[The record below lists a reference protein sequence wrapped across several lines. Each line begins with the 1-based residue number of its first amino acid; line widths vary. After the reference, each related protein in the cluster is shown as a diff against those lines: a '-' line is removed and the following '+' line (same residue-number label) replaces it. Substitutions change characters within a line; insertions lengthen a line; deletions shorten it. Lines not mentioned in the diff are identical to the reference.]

1 MWGEAIE
8 KHMGRMLSAFIV
20 TNTDDQ
26 RALLAILKNRRCE
39 FQHTVVCQARNPR
52 FNVSRIPDALTVC
65 DTVTIE
71 SDMVFNCLID
81 QTKMESTIVVHDEE
95 DCRRFYSRHNGKDVF
110 SDSKIRSALTKH
122 GTKIE
127 IRYGNQVK
135 KTLITH
141 TVSKHIHC

>member
-26 RALLAILKNRRCE
+26 RTLVAILKHRRCD
-39 FQHTVVCQARNPR
+39 FQHTVVCQNRNPR
-52 FNVSRIPDALTVC
+52 YNVSRIQNALTIS

-71 SDMVFNCLID
+71 NDMVFNCLID
-81 QTKMESTIVVHDEE
+81 QTKMEGTIVVHDEE
-95 DCRRFYSRHNGKDVF
+95 DCRRFYSCHNGRDAF
-110 SDSKIRSALTKH
+110 NDNKIRSALTKR

-127 IRYGNQVK
+127 IRYGNQVNK
-135 KTLITH
+135 NNFFPFFL
-141 TVSKHIHC
+141 